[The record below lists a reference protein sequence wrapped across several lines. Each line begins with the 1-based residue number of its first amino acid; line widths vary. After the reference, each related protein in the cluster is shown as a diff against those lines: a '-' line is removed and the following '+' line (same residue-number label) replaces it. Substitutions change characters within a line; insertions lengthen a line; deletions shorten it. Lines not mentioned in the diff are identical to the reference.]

1 MYTQWFKLDRPPF
14 RLRPDPELLFR
25 KGAYG
30 LAVERLRDLVT
41 RGQGLVTLTGEPGS
55 GKSTVLRA
63 LDKGSDAGQLL
74 ACIWQPD
81 LTISKLLHALHEQ
94 LGLPVQQGPAG
105 ESLKLL
111 AARIAGER
119 GKGRQVLIVIDDAHT
134 MPPPTLHQLQQLALL
149 QPAPLV
155 LLAGE
160 PQLLELLERSTLDE
174 ATAAIRNIRLPNL
187 EPSDTEVYVPA
198 KLQHA
203 GAADA
208 ALFEPAALM
217 EIHDF
222 TGGVPALIDVL
233 CDAAMHQAMGRLS
246 HSVGQHDVIYAARS
260 LNWISDEATAELT
273 ATRRVL
279 ALLPPPSDDTTPTLT
294 QPGEPP
300 LVRVTRRDE
309 AVAEFRL
316 GSGPFVIGRALDCN
330 LRLDGNFVSRHHCA
344 FVSDA
349 GDVLIED
356 LGSTNGIA
364 INGSDHQSGLR
375 HALKPGDYVRIGDY
389 TLTFIG

>member
-1 MYTQWFKLDRPPF
+1 
-14 RLRPDPELLFR
+14 LFR
-25 KGAYG
+25 SGAYG
-30 LAVERLRDLVT
+30 HAVERLRELVA

-63 LDKGSDAGQLL
+63 LSQGSGNGQSL

-81 LTISKLLHALHEQ
+81 LPISQLLHALHEQ
-94 LGLPVQQGPAG
+94 FGLPSQGPAG
-105 ESLKLL
+105 EPLKLI
-111 AARIAGER
+111 AGRIAEER
-119 GKGRQVLIVIDDAHT
+119 RRGRQVLIMIDDAHT
-134 MPPPTLHQLQQLALL
+134 TPVPTLHQLQQLAKL

-160 PQLLELLERSTLDE
+160 PQLLELLDRGTLDE
-174 ATAAIRNIRLPNL
+174 PTAAIRNIRLPNL

-208 ALFEPAALM
+208 ALFEPAALS

-233 CDAAMHQAMGRLS
+233 CDAAMHQAMGRFS

-279 ALLPPPSDDTTPTLT
+279 ALLPPPSGDTTPTLT

-300 LVRVTRRDE
+300 LVRVTRREE
-309 AVAEFRL
+309 AIAEFRL
-316 GSGPFVIGRALDCN
+316 GPGPFVIGRALDCN

>member
-25 KGAYG
+25 NGAYG
-30 LAVERLRDLVT
+30 HAVERLRELVA

-63 LDKGSDAGQLL
+63 LGTAPEGRPLL
-74 ACIWQPD
+74 AHVWQPD
-81 LTISKLLHALHEQ
+81 LPISKLLHTLHEQ
-94 LGLPVQQGPAG
+94 LGLPAPQGPVG
-105 ESLKLL
+105 ESLKPI
-111 AARIAGER
+111 AARIAQQR
-119 GKGRQVLIVIDDAHT
+119 GQGRQVLVMVDDAHT
-134 MPPPTLHQLQQLALL
+134 MPPPTLHLLQQLAKL

-160 PQLLELLERSTLDE
+160 PQLLELLDRGTLDE
-174 ATAAIRNIRLPNL
+174 PTAAIRNIRLPNL
-187 EPSDTEVYVPA
+187 EPSDTEIYVPA

-208 ALFEPAALM
+208 TLFEPAALS

-260 LNWISDEATAELT
+260 LNWISDAATAELT

-279 ALLPPPSDDTTPTLT
+279 ALLPPPADDAAPSLA
-294 QPGEPP
+294 PAGEPP
-300 LVRVTRRDE
+300 LVRVTRREE
-309 AVAEFRL
+309 AIAEFRL
-316 GSGPFVIGRALDCN
+316 GPGPFVIGRALDCN

-349 GDVLIED
+349 GEVLIED

-375 HALKPGDYVRIGDY
+375 HVLKPGDYIRIGDY